1 MVLYEVIVSL
11 DNLGVPVYK
20 IDPSVRSES
29 VCAEPVRVV
38 DRWPELEDLAL
49 LSSEVEEV
57 PEETVYLDNSGLVVK
72 AEVNSV
78 KAVML
83 WPVFIVVVE
92 NPLGL
97 KELEELVEDET
108 VEFDEFEPAVMTV
121 DFSEIDVA
129 ERVEGSLEFDVD
141 ASLVEMIVDDSVDWK
156 KSEIMLWICQWI

>member
-1 MVLYEVIVSL
+1 M
-11 DNLGVPVYK
+11 
-20 IDPSVRSES
+20 
-29 VCAEPVRVV
+29 
-38 DRWPELEDLAL
+38 
-49 LSSEVEEV
+49 
-57 PEETVYLDNSGLVVK
+57 DNSGLVVK

-83 WPVFIVVVE
+83 SPVFIVVVE

-141 ASLVEMIVDDSVDWK
+141 ASLVEMIVDDSVD
-156 KSEIMLWICQWI
+156 